1 MKKLFFIIIPLIF
14 STALYSQ
21 DLNMI
26 KVTGGAFK
34 RGVENGKNNPSQIIR
49 VADFEIS
56 DKEITIGLY
65 RQFLKE
71 KFPGDSLL
79 DDNYY
84 VEHLIGVWSRNFKVP
99 YNWPVFYSSF
109 FQVCEFCNWLS
120 EKENLEPV
128 YDISKEYYD
137 NGFPT
142 LTLHYLSV
150 SWDVTKNGYRLPT
163 EAEWEYA
170 ASCGGLFSYENILDY
185 AWIKENSDLKPH
197 EVGTKKPNLFGL
209 YDMLGNVAERC
220 WDLYD
225 EDFYRKNDWNNS
237 CGPNIGYRTYYD
249 DDYVG
254 VELPITTSRVIRG
267 GGYFSKRPL
276 TSMRADINP
285 YTTWSSIIGFR
296 VAKNTD
302 TPSRKVIGV
311 GELNDDRVRLR
322 KEPGLNGEKIRLLHK
337 GECVEILN
345 ISQNKERIDGKE
357 YPWIKIRT
365 NKDEIG
371 YVYGEY
377 LNISSE

>member
-14 STALYSQ
+14 SAVLYSQ
-21 DLNMI
+21 EVNMVKI
-26 KVTGGAFK
+26 KGGAFK
-34 RGVENGKNNPSQIIR
+34 RGVENGKNNPFQIIR
-49 VADFEIS
+49 VEDFEIS

-220 WDLYD
+220 WDFYD
-225 EDFYRKNDWNNS
+225 ENYYLKNDWNNPVEPS
-237 CGPNIGYRTYYD
+237 EGYYF
-249 DDYVG
+249 DYSAERYNPGLVK
-254 VELPITTSRVIRG
+254 TDRVVRG
-267 GGYFSKRPL
+267 GSFYYREEKIYSRMPMPPTMQSL
-276 TSMRADINP
+276 SV
-285 YTTWSSIIGFR
+285 IGFR
-296 VAKNTD
+296 VAKNAD
-302 TPSRKVIGV
+302 TASRKVIGV

-322 KEPGLNGEKIRLLHK
+322 KESGLNGEKIRLLQK

-345 ISQNKERIDGKE
+345 VSQNKERIDGKE

-377 LNISSE
+377 LNICSE